1 MSDTKIYEVTNR
13 SGSNVF
19 YTIDEDNIN
28 RHFTPG
34 EVKKI
39 PYEELEK
46 LSYQIGGKSLI
57 NNYLLIKN
65 SEALN
70 QLDLEIEPEY
80 NMDANAVKKLLLE
93 GSLDALLDALDFAP
107 GGVIELIKDIAVAL
121 PLNDMSKRK
130 AIQDKTNFNVSAA
143 IQHIEEEK
151 LAAQEEG
158 KITNNSPKQRRV
170 QPEEKPAGR
179 RTTPNYNVV
188 STGE

>member
-1 MSDTKIYEVTNR
+1 MNNTKIYEVTNR

-57 NNYLLIKN
+57 NNYLLIRN

-143 IQHIEEEK
+143 I
-151 LAAQEEG
+151 
-158 KITNNSPKQRRV
+158 
-170 QPEEKPAGR
+170 
-179 RTTPNYNVV
+179 
-188 STGE
+188 

>member
-1 MSDTKIYEVTNR
+1 MNNTKIYEVTNR

-57 NNYLLIKN
+57 NNYLLIRD

-143 IQHIEEEK
+143 I
-151 LAAQEEG
+151 
-158 KITNNSPKQRRV
+158 
-170 QPEEKPAGR
+170 
-179 RTTPNYNVV
+179 
-188 STGE
+188 

>member
-1 MSDTKIYEVTNR
+1 MNNTKIYEVTNR

-19 YTIDEDNIN
+19 YTIDEDNIS

-65 SEALN
+65 TEALN

-143 IQHIEEEK
+143 I
-151 LAAQEEG
+151 
-158 KITNNSPKQRRV
+158 
-170 QPEEKPAGR
+170 
-179 RTTPNYNVV
+179 
-188 STGE
+188 

>member
-1 MSDTKIYEVTNR
+1 MNNTKIYEVTNR

-57 NNYLLIKN
+57 NNYLLIRD

-80 NMDANAVKKLLLE
+80 NMDANAIKKLLLE

-143 IQHIEEEK
+143 I
-151 LAAQEEG
+151 
-158 KITNNSPKQRRV
+158 
-170 QPEEKPAGR
+170 
-179 RTTPNYNVV
+179 
-188 STGE
+188 